1 VPGRYK
7 VTNLGQQLV
16 NGQKKRFPSPVHADQ
31 RLGFQAGSLPNEE
44 LLVPI
49 LQLAYRLAKP

>member
-1 VPGRYK
+1 VPGRDK
-7 VTNLGQQLV
+7 VTNLGKQLV
-16 NGQKKRFPSPVHADQ
+16 NGQKKLFPSPVHADQ
-31 RLGFQAGSLPNEE
+31 NLGFQARSCPNEE